1 MADRLR
7 CLPVLRRTI
16 AATSFSL
23 NTCSFGSRAVISVIG
38 PGEGELLVPIPANR
52 HENSG
57 FAEFLNSEVP
67 EAPRTHPFSRP
78 PAPANLIRASEHN
91 CALSGVL
98 N

>member
-57 FAEFLNSEVP
+57 FAELLNSEVA
-67 EAPRTHPFSRP
+67 EAPRTHLFSRP
-78 PAPANLIRASEHN
+78 LPRPLSYTREEREH
-91 CALSGVL
+91 GDEKGD
-98 N
+98 